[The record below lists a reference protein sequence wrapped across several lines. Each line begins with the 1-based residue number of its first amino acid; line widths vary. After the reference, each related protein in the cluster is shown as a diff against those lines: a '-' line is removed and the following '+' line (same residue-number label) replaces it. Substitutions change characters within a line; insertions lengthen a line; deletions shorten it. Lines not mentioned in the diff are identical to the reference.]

1 MLTSISLMAAINESS
16 FAYTPSNDI
25 IAESF
30 TGLDAIQAIDAGI
43 GMVTNEAADFMKFAI
58 GSNELLIES
67 TLSQSSNLE
76 ALSENVFTGVIE
88 NVKKFFKKMVE
99 VVKGILQKIQAYF
112 YALTGKTNKWADLMS
127 KKINNQKSG
136 VEVKVEM
143 HEWKQDEVLSGLGN
157 KASKLVESW
166 SSETKGRIDKI
177 EDTINQYKTRAN
189 AYKDADEEGSASDDR
204 GVESYR
210 NNAEDNKEATTEKFL
225 GIFNQVLGTSAN
237 SASDISSEL
246 MKEVSNGDVNTVTV
260 SASNA
265 NSMLTVIKGASKT
278 RDGLEKSYK
287 NYLKSLDT
295 ALKTLD
301 KIKPDSMKFEGEKD
315 AKNPRAF
322 ANARERIKI
331 HVNTLVSET
340 NQFHSM
346 IETVRKVNLTCLDNM
361 TREYMTALNKY
372 AGGKPEKK

>member
-43 GMVTNEAADFMKFAI
+43 GMVTNEAADFMRFAI
-58 GSNELLIES
+58 GSNELLIEN
-67 TLSQSSNLE
+67 TLSQNPNLE
-76 ALSENVFTGVIE
+76 ALSENVFTGIIE
-88 NVKKFFKKMVE
+88 NVKKFFRKMIE

-157 KASKLVESW
+157 KANKLVDSW
-166 SSETKGRIDKI
+166 STEVKGAI
-177 EDTINQYKTRAN
+177 DTIDNQIEKFKNAATASRDVEDYNDDDMDTFRKNSDAN
-189 AYKDADEEGSASDDR
+189 
-204 GVESYR
+204 
-210 NNAEDNKEATTEKFL
+210 NEARTEKFL

-237 SASDISSEL
+237 SASDVSSEL
-246 MKEVSNGDVNTVTV
+246 TKEINGGDMNTVTV
-260 SASNA
+260 SSSNA
-265 NSMLTVIKGASKT
+265 NSMLTVVKGASKT

-287 NYLKSLDT
+287 KYLKVLDD

-301 KIKPDSMKFEGEKD
+301 KIKPDSMKMDGEKD

-322 ANARERIKI
+322 TDARERIKT

-340 NQFHSM
+340 NQFHTM
-346 IETVRKVNLTCLDNM
+346 IEAVRKVNLTCLDNM

>member
-30 TGLDAIQAIDAGI
+30 TGLDAIQSIDTGI

-67 TLSQSSNLE
+67 TLSQSHNLE

-88 NVKKFFKKMVE
+88 NVKKFFRKMVE
-99 VVKGILQKIQAYF
+99 IVKGILQKIQAYF
-112 YALTGKTNKWADLMS
+112 YALTGKTNKWADLMG

-157 KASKLVESW
+157 KANNLVSKWSEGLKKEIDSIDSIIGSYKNMATGTKDVENYNSNDDM
-166 SSETKGRIDKI
+166 EAFRK
-177 EDTINQYKTRAN
+177 NN
-189 AYKDADEEGSASDDR
+189 DE
-204 GVESYR
+204 R
-210 NNAEDNKEATTEKFL
+210 NERMAEDNLKT
-225 GIFNQVLGTSAN
+225 FNTVLGVSAN
-237 SASDISSEL
+237 SVSDIASEL
-246 MKEVSNGDVNTVTV
+246 TKEVTGGDVNTVTV
-260 SASNA
+260 SSSNA
-265 NSMLTVIKGASKT
+265 NTMLTVIKGASKT
-278 RDGLEKSYK
+278 RDNLEKSYK
-287 NYLKSLDT
+287 NYLKTLDT

-301 KIKPDSMKFEGEKD
+301 KIKPDSMKIEGEKD
-315 AKNPRAF
+315 AKNPRGF
-322 ANARERIKI
+322 ADAREKIKLDI
-331 HVNTLVSET
+331 NHLVSGT

>member
-67 TLSQSSNLE
+67 TLSQNSNLE
-76 ALSENVFTGVIE
+76 ALSENVFTGIIE
-88 NVKKFFKKMVE
+88 NVKKFFRKMVE

-143 HEWKQDEVLSGLGN
+143 HEWKQDEVLSGLGS
-157 KASKLVESW
+157 KADSLVSKW
-166 SSETKGRIDKI
+166 SEGLKKEIDSIDKVI
-177 EDTINQYKTRAN
+177 ESYKNLATGT
-189 AYKDADEEGSASDDR
+189 KDVEGYNSDDDMEAFR
-204 GVESYR
+204 KNNETR
-210 NNAEDNKEATTEKFL
+210 NEKMAEDNLKA
-225 GIFNQVLGTSAN
+225 FNTVLNVSAN
-237 SASDISSEL
+237 SVSDIAAEL
-246 MKEVSNGDVNTVTV
+246 TKEVNGGDVNTVTV
-260 SASNA
+260 SSSNA

-278 RDGLEKSYK
+278 RDNLEKSYK
-287 NYLKSLDT
+287 SYLKALDT

-301 KIKPDSMKFEGEKD
+301 KIKPDSIKIEGEKD
-315 AKNPRAF
+315 AKNPRGF
-322 ANARERIKI
+322 ADAREKIKLDI
-331 HVNTLVSET
+331 NHLVSGT
-340 NQFHSM
+340 NQFHSV
-346 IETVRKVNLTCLDNM
+346 IETVRKVNLSCLDNM

>member
-76 ALSENVFTGVIE
+76 ALSENVFTGIIE
-88 NVKKFFKKMVE
+88 NVKKFFRKMVE
-99 VVKGILQKIQAYF
+99 IVKGILQKIQAYF

-157 KASKLVESW
+157 KANNLVSKWSEGLKKEIDSIDSIIGSYKNMATGTKDVENYNSNDDM
-166 SSETKGRIDKI
+166 EAFRK
-177 EDTINQYKTRAN
+177 NN
-189 AYKDADEEGSASDDR
+189 DE
-204 GVESYR
+204 R
-210 NNAEDNKEATTEKFL
+210 NERMAEDNLKT
-225 GIFNQVLGTSAN
+225 FNTVLGVSAN
-237 SASDISSEL
+237 SVSDIASEL
-246 MKEVSNGDVNTVTV
+246 TKEVTGGDVNTVTV
-260 SASNA
+260 SSSNA
-265 NSMLTVIKGASKT
+265 NTMLTVIKGASKT
-278 RDGLEKSYK
+278 RDNLEKSYK
-287 NYLKSLDT
+287 NYLKTLDT

-301 KIKPDSMKFEGEKD
+301 KIKPDSMKIEGEKD
-315 AKNPRAF
+315 AKNPRGF
-322 ANARERIKI
+322 ADAREKIKLDI
-331 HVNTLVSET
+331 NHLVSGT

-346 IETVRKVNLTCLDNM
+346 IETVRKVNLSCLDNM

>member
-43 GMVTNEAADFMKFAI
+43 GMVTNEAADFMRFAI

-67 TLSQSSNLE
+67 TLSQNSNLE
-76 ALSENVFTGVIE
+76 ALSENVFTGIIE
-88 NVKKFFKKMVE
+88 NVKKFFRKMVE

-112 YALTGKTNKWADLMS
+112 YALTGKTNKWAELMS

-136 VEVKVEM
+136 VEVKVEI

-157 KASKLVESW
+157 KANSLVSKWSEGLKKEIDSIDSIIGSYKNMATGIKDVE
-166 SSETKGRIDKI
+166 
-177 EDTINQYKTRAN
+177 NYN
-189 AYKDADEEGSASDDR
+189 SDDDMEAFR
-204 GVESYR
+204 KNNEDR
-210 NNAEDNKEATTEKFL
+210 NEKMSEDNLKT
-225 GIFNQVLGTSAN
+225 FNTVLGVSAN
-237 SASDISSEL
+237 SVSDIASEL
-246 MKEVSNGDVNTVTV
+246 TKEVTGGDVNTVTV
-260 SASNA
+260 SSSNA
-265 NSMLTVIKGASKT
+265 NTMLTVIKGASKT
-278 RDGLEKSYK
+278 RDNLEKSYK
-287 NYLKSLDT
+287 NYLKTLDT

-301 KIKPDSMKFEGEKD
+301 KIKPDSMKIEGEKD
-315 AKNPRAF
+315 AKNPRGF
-322 ANARERIKI
+322 ADAREKIKLDI
-331 HVNTLVSET
+331 NHLVSGT

>member
-58 GSNELLIES
+58 GSNELLIEN
-67 TLSQSSNLE
+67 TLSQNSNLE
-76 ALSENVFTGVIE
+76 ALSENVFTGIIE
-88 NVKKFFKKMVE
+88 NVKKFFRKMVE
-99 VVKGILQKIQAYF
+99 IVKGILQKIQAYF

-157 KASKLVESW
+157 KANNLVSKWSEGLKKEIDSIDSIIGSYKNMATGTKDVENYNSNDDM
-166 SSETKGRIDKI
+166 EAFRK
-177 EDTINQYKTRAN
+177 NN
-189 AYKDADEEGSASDDR
+189 DE
-204 GVESYR
+204 R
-210 NNAEDNKEATTEKFL
+210 NERMAEDNLKT
-225 GIFNQVLGTSAN
+225 FNTVLGVSAN
-237 SASDISSEL
+237 SVSDIASEL
-246 MKEVSNGDVNTVTV
+246 TKEVTGGDVNTVTV
-260 SASNA
+260 SSSNA
-265 NSMLTVIKGASKT
+265 NTMLTVIKGASKT
-278 RDGLEKSYK
+278 RDNLEKSYK
-287 NYLKSLDT
+287 NYLKTLDT

-301 KIKPDSMKFEGEKD
+301 KIKPDSMKIEGEKD
-315 AKNPRAF
+315 AKNPRGF
-322 ANARERIKI
+322 ADAREKIKLDI
-331 HVNTLVSET
+331 NHLVSGT

-346 IETVRKVNLTCLDNM
+346 IETVRKVNLSCLDNM

>member
-43 GMVTNEAADFMKFAI
+43 GVVANEAADFMKFTI
-58 GSNELLIES
+58 GSNELLIEN
-67 TLSQSSNLE
+67 TLSGNENLD
-76 ALSENVFTGVIE
+76 ALSENVFTGVVE
-88 NVKKFFKKMVE
+88 NVKKFFRKMIE

-157 KASKLVESW
+157 KANKLVDSW
-166 SSETKGRIDKI
+166 STEVKGAI
-177 EDTINQYKTRAN
+177 DTIDNQIEKFKNAATASRDVEDYNDDDMDTFRKNSDAN
-189 AYKDADEEGSASDDR
+189 
-204 GVESYR
+204 
-210 NNAEDNKEATTEKFL
+210 NEARTEKFL

-237 SASDISSEL
+237 SASDVSSEL
-246 MKEVSNGDVNTVTV
+246 TKEINGGDMNTVTV
-260 SASNA
+260 SSSNA
-265 NSMLTVIKGASKT
+265 NSMLTVVKGASKT

-287 NYLKSLDT
+287 KYLKVLDD

-301 KIKPDSMKFEGEKD
+301 KIKPDSMKMDGEKD

-322 ANARERIKI
+322 TDARERIKT

-340 NQFHSM
+340 NQFHTM
-346 IETVRKVNLTCLDNM
+346 IEAVRKVNLTCLDNM

-372 AGGKPEKK
+372 AGGKSEKK

>member
-43 GMVTNEAADFMKFAI
+43 GIVTNEAADFMRFAI
-58 GSNELLIES
+58 GSNELLIEN
-67 TLSQSSNLE
+67 TLSQNPNLE
-76 ALSENVFTGVIE
+76 ALSENVFTGIIE
-88 NVKKFFKKMVE
+88 NVKKFFRKMVE

-112 YALTGKTNKWADLMS
+112 YALTGKTNKWAELMT
-127 KKINNQKSG
+127 KKINSQASG

-143 HEWKQDEVLSGLGN
+143 HEWKQDEVLTGLGN
-157 KASKLVESW
+157 KASSLVDYYSESIKKRVDTAKGMADMY
-166 SSETKGRIDKI
+166 STTAFMNKDSNPDAYDGKMDEFRERNTKDD
-177 EDTINQYKTRAN
+177 EAN
-189 AYKDADEEGSASDDR
+189 
-204 GVESYR
+204 
-210 NNAEDNKEATTEKFL
+210 TEKYAAEIKKRL
-225 GIFNQVLGTSAN
+225 NVDVNELSDITSA
-237 SASDISSEL
+237 L
-246 MKEVSNGDVNTVTV
+246 TKEVNGGDVNTVTV
-260 SASNA
+260 SSSNA

-287 NYLKSLDT
+287 KYLKVLDD

-301 KIKPDSMKFEGEKD
+301 KIKPDTMKMDGEKD

-322 ANARERIKI
+322 TDARERIKI
-331 HVNTLVSET
+331 ELNNLVKHTNT
-340 NQFHSM
+340 FHSV
-346 IETVRKVNLTCLDNM
+346 IENVRKVNLSCLDNM

>member
-30 TGLDAIQAIDAGI
+30 TGLDAIQSIDTGI

-67 TLSQSSNLE
+67 TLSQSHNLE

-88 NVKKFFKKMVE
+88 NVKKFFRKMVE
-99 VVKGILQKIQAYF
+99 IVKGILQKIQAYF
-112 YALTGKTNKWADLMS
+112 YALTGKTNKWADLMG

-157 KASKLVESW
+157 KANNLVSKWSEGLKKEIDSIDSIIGSYKNMATGTKDVENYNSNDDM
-166 SSETKGRIDKI
+166 EAFRK
-177 EDTINQYKTRAN
+177 NN
-189 AYKDADEEGSASDDR
+189 DE
-204 GVESYR
+204 R
-210 NNAEDNKEATTEKFL
+210 NERMAEDNLKT
-225 GIFNQVLGTSAN
+225 FNTVLGVSAN
-237 SASDISSEL
+237 SVSDIASEL
-246 MKEVSNGDVNTVTV
+246 TKEVTGGDVNTVTV
-260 SASNA
+260 SSSNA
-265 NSMLTVIKGASKT
+265 NTMLTVIKGASKT
-278 RDGLEKSYK
+278 RDNLEKSYK
-287 NYLKSLDT
+287 NYLKTLDT

-301 KIKPDSMKFEGEKD
+301 KIKPDSMKIEGEKD
-315 AKNPRAF
+315 AKNPRGF
-322 ANARERIKI
+322 ADAREKIKLDI
-331 HVNTLVSET
+331 NHLVSGT

-346 IETVRKVNLTCLDNM
+346 IETVRKVNLSCLDNM

>member
-43 GMVTNEAADFMKFAI
+43 GVVANEAADFMKFTI
-58 GSNELLIES
+58 GSNELLIEN
-67 TLSQSSNLE
+67 TLSGNENLD
-76 ALSENVFTGVIE
+76 ALSENVFTGVVE
-88 NVKKFFKKMVE
+88 NVKKFFRKMIE

-157 KASKLVESW
+157 KANKLVDSW
-166 SSETKGRIDKI
+166 STEVKGAI
-177 EDTINQYKTRAN
+177 DTIDNQIEKFKNAATASRDVEDYNDDDMDTFRKNSDAN
-189 AYKDADEEGSASDDR
+189 
-204 GVESYR
+204 
-210 NNAEDNKEATTEKFL
+210 NEARTEKFL

-237 SASDISSEL
+237 SASDVSSEL
-246 MKEVSNGDVNTVTV
+246 TKEINGGDMNTVTV
-260 SASNA
+260 SSSNA
-265 NSMLTVIKGASKT
+265 NSMLTVVKGASKT

-287 NYLKSLDT
+287 KYLKVLDD

-301 KIKPDSMKFEGEKD
+301 KIKPDSMKMDGEKD

-322 ANARERIKI
+322 TDARERIKT

-340 NQFHSM
+340 NQFHTM
-346 IETVRKVNLTCLDNM
+346 IEAVRKVNLTCLDNM

>member
-43 GMVTNEAADFMKFAI
+43 GVVANEAADFMKFTI
-58 GSNELLIES
+58 GSNELLIEN
-67 TLSQSSNLE
+67 TLSGNENLD
-76 ALSENVFTGVIE
+76 ALSENVFTGVVE
-88 NVKKFFKKMVE
+88 NVKKFFRKMIE

-157 KASKLVESW
+157 KANKLVDSW
-166 SSETKGRIDKI
+166 STEVKGAI
-177 EDTINQYKTRAN
+177 DTIDNQIEKFKNAATASRDVENYNDDDMDTFRKNSDAN
-189 AYKDADEEGSASDDR
+189 
-204 GVESYR
+204 
-210 NNAEDNKEATTEKFL
+210 NEARTEKFL

-237 SASDISSEL
+237 SASDVSSEL
-246 MKEVSNGDVNTVTV
+246 TKEINGGDMNTVTV
-260 SASNA
+260 SSSNA
-265 NSMLTVIKGASKT
+265 NSMLTVVKGASKT

-287 NYLKSLDT
+287 KYLKVLDD

-301 KIKPDSMKFEGEKD
+301 KIKPDSMKMDGEKD

-322 ANARERIKI
+322 TDARERIKT

-340 NQFHSM
+340 NQFHTM
-346 IETVRKVNLTCLDNM
+346 IEAVRKVNLTCLDNM